1 MRRLVVFD
9 DGKGQLAPLTD
20 LRPAFD
26 IRTGALTTLE
36 RWTHSLEAPP
46 AAGLHVPEPLHALT
60 QEQHT
65 EPIGEHGSGPVLI
78 VNGRCP
84 IPPERVKDLGPGQ
97 ALTEAESGDL
107 IAAAVESDAAAGIIA
122 GNLSGVNAT
131 PLDGKWLLT
140 RPWDVRAFRD
150 RAMAIDLHLLAGQ
163 NGHTLP
169 DGVIHFGI
177 NPLTIHPAADIL
189 PGAILDTSHG
199 AIGIAAHATIRPGAV
214 IAGPAYIGPNS
225 TIQDNAIIK
234 ANTATGPWCKIGGE
248 VGGTIF
254 QGYSN
259 KAHDGHL
266 GDSWIGSWVN
276 LGAGTMNSNLLNTYG
291 QIIAQATPS
300 GKRERT
306 GQTFLGAI
314 IGDHVKTA
322 IGTRIMTG
330 AVIGTGTMWAAAEA
344 INGHIERFTWVTDA
358 GKRPYRLDKFME
370 VEKAMMARRSINPS
384 EAYTKAIN
392 TLHAQTKH

>member
-26 IRTGALTTLE
+26 LRTGALTTLE
-36 RWTHSLEAPP
+36 RWVNSLEAPP
-46 AAGLHVPEPLHALT
+46 AAGLYVPESIHDLA
-60 QEQHT
+60 QEQHA
-65 EPIGEHGSGPVLI
+65 EPLGEHGSGPILI
-78 VNGRCP
+78 INGRCP
-84 IPPERVKDLGPGQ
+84 IPPERVKDLGSGE
-97 ALTEAESGDL
+97 ALIEAESGEL
-107 IAAAVESDAAAGIIA
+107 IAAAVEPDAAPDIIT
-122 GNLSGVNAT
+122 GNLSNLKTT

-163 NGHTLP
+163 NSHALP

-177 NPLTIHPAADIL
+177 NPLTVHSDADIL

-199 AIGIAAHATIRPGAV
+199 AIVIAADATIRPGAI
-214 IAGPAYIGPNS
+214 IAGPAYIGPHS
-225 TIQDNAIIK
+225 TILDNAIIK
-234 ANTATGPWCKIGGE
+234 ANTAIGPWCKIGGE

-266 GDSWIGSWVN
+266 GDSWIGQWVN
-276 LGAGTMNSNLLNTYG
+276 LGAGTTNSNLLNTYG
-291 QIIAQATPS
+291 QIVAQPTPGGS
-300 GKRERT
+300 YERT
-306 GQTFLGAI
+306 GQTFLGTI

-330 AVIGTGTMWAAAEA
+330 AIIGTGTMWAGVEA
-344 INGHIERFTWVTDA
+344 ITGHVNRFSWVTDE
-358 GKRPYRLDKFME
+358 GTRPYRFEKFIR
-370 VEKAMMARRSINPS
+370 VEKTMMARRSIEPS
-384 EAYTKAIN
+384 EAYIDALN
-392 TLHAQTKH
+392 TLQAQTRQ